1 MRHLSVWN
9 LRRGNLQRLVPKSF
23 EENTTQISFSERR
36 QNHNDQFPGIF
47 RTTRHLQSR
56 NHSCSRRNA
65 NQQTLFEWKPSRHID
80 CVIIAYRDDFI
91 NIFATQNAR
100 NKTGTNSL
108 NFVRRWLSAG
118 KHRAIHW
125 FYGNSLERRFP
136 GLDVFRN
143 AGDRSTSANPRDQK
157 VNASVRVL
165 PNFGSGSFEVNL
177 RIRRVVKLLQHVSVW
192 SRSQQLLSLQNR
204 ALHSP
209 RAWRKN
215 DLSAQSQ

>member
-80 CVIIAYRDDFI
+80 CVIIAYRDDLI
-91 NIFATQNAR
+91 NIFATQDAR
-100 NKTGTNSL
+100 DKTSADSL
-108 NFVRRWLSAG
+108 NLVWRRLSAG
-118 KHRAIHW
+118 KHGTVTRLD
-125 FYGNSLERRFP
+125 GNSLE
-136 GLDVFRN
+136 
-143 AGDRSTSANPRDQK
+143 
-157 VNASVRVL
+157 
-165 PNFGSGSFEVNL
+165 
-177 RIRRVVKLLQHVSVW
+177 
-192 SRSQQLLSLQNR
+192 
-204 ALHSP
+204 
-209 RAWRKN
+209 
-215 DLSAQSQ
+215 